1 MKKLR
6 IYYKEQDKIEHKNV
20 KKYIYGL
27 LEEIGIKGATIY
39 ESIYSYGPSGRVSN
53 EYIEVESYNPG
64 MKMEI
69 VDEDEKINTLVDRL
83 KDKNIH
89 IVISDCEIVYG

>member
-6 IYYKEQDKIEHKNV
+6 IYYKEQDKIGHKNV
-20 KKYIYGL
+20 KNYIYGL
-27 LEEIGIKGATIY
+27 LEEIGIKGTTIY

-89 IVISDCEIVYG
+89 IVISDCEVVHG